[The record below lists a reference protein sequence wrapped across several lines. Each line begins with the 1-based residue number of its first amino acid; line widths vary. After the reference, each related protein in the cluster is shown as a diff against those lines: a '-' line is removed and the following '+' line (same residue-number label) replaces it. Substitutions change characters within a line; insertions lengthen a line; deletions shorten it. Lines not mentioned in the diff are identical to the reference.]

1 MRSIKDE
8 FEADATRV
16 LSERIAAFRRSVDG
30 ALSSL
35 AAPIHLPAHASDGG
49 GADFLDPLLGLLKT
63 SAQGGGQ
70 REILI
75 SLLAAARSCYPR
87 TVLFI
92 LRGNALVH
100 WRADGATDDIPGHLS
115 IPSGGDHILA
125 RALGSGALHVAG
137 ANGPGF
143 VVSEALGGHLPGRA
157 AAIPLEIRGRTVAVL
172 YGDDGGSGSA
182 VSETGFEVI
191 GRIGTLA
198 LESLASTR
206 RSRTASPQ
214 VHAQGRV
221 SMPQIEPVHES
232 RTDIAARSRA
242 SATIA
247 LALPHT
253 QEPSPGSPTPP
264 EEAEMQALLGD
275 VDVTPRREAGDD
287 GQSPDERRQ
296 HQDAR
301 RFASLLVSELLLY
314 NEESVILGRK
324 HHDLLRRLSKEI
336 EKSRQAFAAR
346 VPAHLKGATRYLD
359 EEMVRVLAEGDP
371 DLLKG

>member
-8 FEADATRV
+8 FEADAARI

-30 ALSSL
+30 ALSTLS
-35 AAPIHLPAHASDGG
+35 APIHLPAPASDGG
-49 GADFLDPLLGLLKT
+49 SADFLRPLLGLLKT
-63 SAQGGGQ
+63 TAQGGGQ

-75 SLLAAARSCYPR
+75 ELLGAARACYPR
-87 TVLFI
+87 AVLFI

-100 WRADGATDDIPGHLS
+100 WGADGASTEVPVHLA

-125 RALGSGALHVAG
+125 RALESGALQIAA

-143 VVSEALGGHLPGRA
+143 VVSEALGGYLPGRSA
-157 AAIPLEIRGRTVAVL
+157 AVPLQIRGRAVAVL
-172 YGDDGGSGSA
+172 YGDDAGGGSA
-182 VSETGFEVI
+182 VSEVGFEVI

-206 RSRTASPQ
+206 RPRASSSQ
-214 VHAQGRV
+214 GLGRV
-221 SMPQIEPVHES
+221 SMSQLEPVNEPGSHLA
-232 RTDIAARSRA
+232 TRA
-242 SATIA
+242 FSSATVA
-247 LALPHT
+247 VALPRTH
-253 QEPSPGSPTPP
+253 EAAPGSPTPP
-264 EEAEMQALLGD
+264 EEAEMQALLAD
-275 VDVTPRREAGDD
+275 VDALPRREAGDD
-287 GQSPDERRQ
+287 GQSADERRQ

-314 NEESVILGRK
+314 NEESVILGRR
-324 HHDLLRRLSKEI
+324 HHDLLRRLAKEI
-336 EKSRQAFAAR
+336 EKSRQAFVSR

-371 DLLKG
+371 GLLKG